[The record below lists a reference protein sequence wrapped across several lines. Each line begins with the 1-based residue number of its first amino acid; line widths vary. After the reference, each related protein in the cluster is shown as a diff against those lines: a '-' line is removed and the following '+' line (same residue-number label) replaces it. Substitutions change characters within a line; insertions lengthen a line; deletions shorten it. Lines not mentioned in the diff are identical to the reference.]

1 MVGWGNF
8 LGGLMNKL
16 PIQNRVERWKN
27 QIDKLERERDELLK
41 QPSTDAN
48 SKRMSAIND
57 ELSRVWL
64 LLKNK
69 ASE

>member
-48 SKRMSAIND
+48 SKCMSAIND